1 MTASTDDAQ
10 SAAAPPLPAW
20 AHRVGVLELA
30 ESTPPPD
37 AAQAAERMLVI
48 ERLHRYCLG
57 YDERRT
63 DRLAN
68 CFTADGIWE
77 GSVTGRVPIGP
88 FRGRD
93 AIVSWLTEF
102 WPHQRDQRRH
112 MVLNT
117 VVEAQTVSAA
127 RTLSYLLLLS
137 SNGEQARFETMGFYR
152 LTLRREPDAW
162 RIAHFFAGFDAP
174 FWPGKL
180 RELSDAGKRRHGV
193 DVERS
198 D

>member
-1 MTASTDDAQ
+1 MSDPKEAAG
-10 SAAAPPLPAW
+10 SAPGLPLPAW
-20 AHRVGVLELA
+20 AHHAGVLDLA
-30 ESTPPPD
+30 DSTPPPD
-37 AAQAAERMLVI
+37 AAAAAERLLVI

-57 YDERRT
+57 YDERRA
-63 DRLAN
+63 DRLGN
-68 CFTADGIWE
+68 CFTEDGVWE
-77 GSVTGRVPIGP
+77 GSVTGRVKIGP
-88 FRGRD
+88 FRGRA
-93 AIVSWLTEF
+93 AIVKWLTEF

-117 VVEAQTVSAA
+117 IVESQSPTEA

-152 LTLRREPDAW
+152 LNLRREPDAW

-180 RELSDAGKRRHGV
+180 RELSESGKRRHGV
-193 DVERS
+193 EVDTPG
-198 D
+198 